1 MCCLASQVYKTHV
14 LAYFSPILSLLRL
27 KALPSYKLFPLTGP
41 LKKQLRRDKN
51 DGYHRF
57 RSHESRVTCAAFAP
71 EALSDN
77 EGFVKEVSYFTLKA
91 FSHNFF
97 NNGICSKI
105 TLFYFWDNLE
115 VSY

>member
-1 MCCLASQVYKTHV
+1 MLFGKSGLQNVC
-14 LAYFSPILSLLRL
+14 FSLLFSDTFIVTIKGL
-27 KALPSYKLFPLTGP
+27 ALLQTFPLTGP

-97 NNGICSKI
+97 NNGSCSKI
-105 TLFYFWDNLE
+105 TLFYFWDNPK